1 MLQDCYNNISLHKI
15 IDIPLSSK
23 VVRYPTLTGTLGTGE
38 ILILDD

>member
-1 MLQDCYNNISLHKI
+1 MLQDCYNNISIHKI

-23 VVRYPTLTGTLGTGE
+23 VVRYLTGTLGTGE